1 MRLLQCVQGVPEHA
15 TILVL
20 LGVLWHAEASIE
32 HVLIVGDDGGIAS
45 ELVIEFVL
53 GVGEEVT
60 LLIEGG
66 CVGLAAVWLHTL
78 LVLSQVRIE
87 GA

>member
-1 MRLLQCVQGVPEHA
+1 M
-15 TILVL
+15 

-32 HVLIVGDDGGIAS
+32 HVLVVGDDGGIAT

-53 GVGEEVT
+53 GVGEDVT
-60 LLIEGG
+60 LLVEGG
-66 CVGLAAVWLHTL
+66 SVGFAAVWLHAL